1 MHVTLYAALDAT
13 DRKTLHAL
21 TMEATAPKFEW
32 KYNLRSPTGG
42 GVAAGHN
49 KTWIVEGAVKNT
61 GKQLIKN
68 MKVQVRVYQQSSPN
82 DAKTTLD
89 IKQIAAG
96 AVQPFSVNVEM
107 YNFEYIGAT
116 STPKVEITVLDYS
129 Y

>member
-1 MHVTLYAALDAT
+1 
-13 DRKTLHAL
+13 
-21 TMEATAPKFEW
+21 
-32 KYNLRSPTGG
+32 
-42 GVAAGHN
+42 VAAGHN

-89 IKQIAAG
+89 IPQIAAG
-96 AVQPFSVNVEM
+96 AVQPFGVSVEM